1 MLAPEDFKWTYLE
14 GMPSGGAQIMVKWY
28 GTGDRV
34 IATSR
39 KPSRVQGDAVY
50 AKGILFAY
58 DAGSPFR
65 RSQLPTS

>member
-1 MLAPEDFKWTYLE
+1 MLAPEDFKWMYLE

-39 KPSRVQGDAVY
+39 KPSRAQGHAVL
-50 AKGILFAY
+50 G
-58 DAGSPFR
+58 AGDP
-65 RSQLPTS
+65 